1 MPDISVLI
9 IFIPT
14 FFIISISPGLCMSLA
29 MSLGMTIGVKRTI
42 WMMLGEVV
50 GVSVVA
56 VCAIYGVATLV
67 LNYPLAFDIFKWLA
81 GLYLFYLG
89 VKLWFTPISL
99 QTNNQQ
105 HTYTNIQLVIKG
117 FATAVSNPKGW
128 AFMTSILP
136 PFLDTQKPI
145 FMQLTVLLTII
156 ICSEFICMLIY
167 ATGGKGLSNLLN
179 NNNQAQWINRIG
191 GGLLA
196 LVGIWLAIG

>member
-1 MPDISVLI
+1 MPDISVLL

-14 FFIISISPGLCMSLA
+14 FFFISISPGLCMSLA
-29 MSLGMTIGVKRTI
+29 MSLGMTIGVKRTL

-50 GVSVVA
+50 GVSLVA
-56 VCAIYGVATLV
+56 ICAVYGVSTLV
-67 LNYPLAFDIFKWLA
+67 LSYPLGFTIFKWLA

-89 VKLWFTPISL
+89 IKLWQTPILL
-99 QTNNQQ
+99 QQYKQRNI
-105 HTYTNIQLVIKG
+105 HTSAQLVIKG

-136 PFLDTQKPI
+136 PFLNSQKPI
-145 FMQLTVLLTII
+145 FMQLTVLLAII
-156 ICSEFICMLIY
+156 ICCEFICMLFY

-179 NNNQAQWINRIG
+179 NSNKAQWINRIG

-196 LVGIWLAIG
+196 LVGIWLAIS

>member
-1 MPDISVLI
+1 MPDISVLL

-14 FFIISISPGLCMSLA
+14 FFFISISPGLCMSLA
-29 MSLGMTIGVKRTI
+29 MSLGMTIGVKRTL
-42 WMMLGEVV
+42 WMMLGEVL
-50 GVSVVA
+50 GVSLVA
-56 VCAIYGVATLV
+56 ICAVYGVSTLV
-67 LNYPLAFDIFKWLA
+67 LNYPAAFTIFKWLA

-89 VKLWFTPISL
+89 IKLWQTPIL
-99 QTNNQQ
+99 LQQ
-105 HTYTNIQLVIKG
+105 HKQQNIHTSAQLVIKG

-136 PFLDTQKPI
+136 PFLNSQKPI
-145 FMQLTVLLTII
+145 FMQLTVLLAII

-179 NNNQAQWINRIG
+179 NSDKAQWINRIG

-196 LVGIWLAIG
+196 LVGIWLAIS